1 MFVCTGVSEG
11 SATGG
16 AGGSSPGA
24 KDQLMYLAQLLGF
37 TVQFSDFPK
46 VTLVLLHRHTSR

>member
-1 MFVCTGVSEG
+1 MVWYVAGVSEA
-11 SATGG
+11 SAVGG

-46 VTLVLLHRHTSR
+46 V